1 MNIVTESSFWLII
14 LCILAGIVYSGVL
27 YYRNKQLNEMSLW
40 LIRTIAAFRFI
51 LITILSFFLLSPL
64 LRTTDRELERPLI
77 IVAQDNSESVILGKD
92 SAFYRDGYCKNI
104 QNIMNDL
111 SDKYDVMLYSFGDK
125 IKKINSS
132 DSIHFTDKQ
141 TDISA
146 LFDEIEAR
154 YSNRNV
160 GAVILASDGLY
171 NKGVNPLY
179 TSEKIKAPIYTIAM
193 GDTTIKKD
201 IILLKVEHNRL
212 AYLGNKFPIQ
222 VVVNAKQLK
231 GKTSILTISKGDVIV
246 FTQTVNFNSNSFI
259 STIPV
264 LLEAKEVGLQRYKV
278 KLSNLKEE
286 VTAFNNYRDLYI
298 DVLDARQKILILANA
313 PHPDI
318 AAIKESLEANQNYE
332 VESYDLDDFDSSI
345 KKYNLV
351 ILHQIPNSGNPA
363 IKLINEIKADNIPVW
378 LFSGANSVFNN
389 NLSLVY
395 NAQKTNESEPVLE
408 QNFPLFTLSDELRK
422 GVKYFPAIATPFG
435 TYQADNN
442 DNVLF
447 CQRIGMVE
455 TKTPIMAFTNNGD
468 NKAAI
473 FYGEGIWKWRMQDFA
488 THNNHNLFDEFI
500 SKTVQYLSVKV
511 DKNFFKI
518 IKPST
523 FQENESIIMEAEV
536 YNESYELIN
545 EPEVN
550 SRITNSENK
559 KYPFIFSKTG
569 NAYRLDAGLMPVG
582 DYKVDAQVNVGS
594 KIYKQHTEFSIIPLQ
609 VEHINIVA
617 DHQLLYSIAQ
627 KHGGELVAPNELDK
641 LIQKLNSR
649 DDIKTVSYSQNK
661 LSELINLKWI
671 FFLLL
676 ALLGVEWFIR
686 KRNGA
691 Y

>member
-1 MNIVTESSFWLII
+1 MNIITELPIWLII
-14 LCILAGIVYSGVL
+14 FCILAGIAYSGVL

-40 LIRTIAAFRFI
+40 LTRILAAFRFI
-51 LITILSFFLLSPL
+51 VITVLSFFLLSPIV
-64 LRTTDRELERPLI
+64 RNIERELERPLI
-77 IVAQDNSESVILGKD
+77 IIAQDNSKSIVLGKD
-92 SAFYRDGYCKNI
+92 SMSYRDSYCKNI
-104 QNIMNDL
+104 QNMMNEL

-125 IKKINSS
+125 IKKINSP
-132 DSIHFTDKQ
+132 DSIQFEDKQ
-141 TDISA
+141 TDISS
-146 LFDEIEAR
+146 LFDEIETR

-160 GAVILASDGLY
+160 GAIILASDGLY
-171 NKGVNPLY
+171 NKGANPLY

-193 GDTTIKKD
+193 GDTAIKKD
-201 IILLKVEHNRL
+201 IVLLKVEHNRL
-212 AYLGNKFPIQ
+212 AYLGNKFPVQ

-231 GKTSILTISKGDVIV
+231 GKTITLTISKNETTV
-246 FTQTVNFNSNSFI
+246 FTQTINFNSNSFI
-259 STIPV
+259 STIPI

-278 KLSNLKEE
+278 KLSVLKEE
-286 VTAFNNYRDLYI
+286 ITAFNNYYDMYI
-298 DVLDARQKILILANA
+298 DVLDARQKILILGND

-332 VESYDLDDFDSSI
+332 VESYNIDNFNKSI

-351 ILHQIPNSGNPA
+351 ILHQIPNSSNPA
-363 IKLINEIKADNIPVW
+363 IKLINEIKADKIPVW
-378 LFSGANSVFNN
+378 LFSGANSIFDN

-395 NAQKTNESEPVLE
+395 NAQKTNESEPVLD
-408 QNFPLFTLSDELRK
+408 QYFPLFTLSDELRK
-422 GVKYFPAIATPFG
+422 GVKDFPSIVAPFG

-447 CQRIGMVE
+447 YQRIGMVE
-455 TKTPIMAFTNNGD
+455 TKTPIMSFTNDGD
-468 NKAAI
+468 NKVAI
-473 FYGEGIWKWRMQDFA
+473 FYGEGIWKWRMKDFA
-488 THNNHNLFDEFI
+488 IHNNHNLFDEYI

-511 DKNFFKI
+511 DKSFFKI
-518 IKPST
+518 ITPST
-523 FQENESIIMEAEV
+523 FQENETIIMEAEV

-545 EPEVN
+545 KPEVN
-550 SRITNSENK
+550 STITNSENK
-559 KYPFIFSKTG
+559 KYSFAFSKTG

-594 KIYKQHTEFSIIPLQ
+594 KIYRQHTEFSIIPLQ
-609 VEHINIVA
+609 VENINTVA
-617 DHQLLYSIAQ
+617 DHQLLYNIAQ
-627 KHGGELVAPNELDK
+627 KHDGELVSTNELNK
-641 LIQKLNSR
+641 LIEKLNNR

-676 ALLGVEWFIR
+676 ALISIEWFIR

>member
-1 MNIVTESSFWLII
+1 MNIVTESPFWLII
-14 LCILAGIVYSGVL
+14 LCILAGIAYSGVL

-40 LIRTIAAFRFI
+40 LIRVLATFRFI

-64 LRTTDRELERPLI
+64 LRTMDRELERPLI
-77 IVAQDNSESVILGKD
+77 IVAQDNSESIILGKD
-92 SAFYRDGYCKNI
+92 SVFYRDGYSKNL
-104 QNIMNDL
+104 QNMMNEL
-111 SDKYDVMLYSFGDK
+111 SDKYDVALYSFGDK
-125 IKKINSS
+125 IKKTNSP
-132 DSIHFTDKQ
+132 DSIRFTDKQ

-146 LFDEIEAR
+146 LFEEIETR

-171 NKGVNPLY
+171 NKGANPIY
-179 TSEKIKAPIYTIAM
+179 TSEKIKAPVYTIAM

-201 IILLKVEHNRL
+201 IVLLKVEHNRL
-212 AYLGNKFPIQ
+212 AYLGNKFPVQ

-231 GKTSILTISKGDVIV
+231 GKTSSLTITKGDAIV
-246 FTQTVNFNSNSFI
+246 FTQSINFNSNSFI
-259 STIPV
+259 ATIPL
-264 LLEAKEVGLQRYKV
+264 LLEAKEVGLQHYKV

-286 VTAFNNYRDLYI
+286 VTAFNNSRDMFI
-298 DVLDARQKILILANA
+298 DILDARQKVLILGNA

-332 VESYDLDDFDSSI
+332 VESYNLDDFDRSI
-345 KKYNLV
+345 KKYNLL
-351 ILHQIPNSGNPA
+351 ILHQIPNSGKPA

-378 LFSGANSVFNN
+378 LISGANSIFNN

-422 GVKYFPAIATPFG
+422 GVKDFPAIVAPFG

-447 CQRIGMVE
+447 YQRIGMVE
-455 TKTPIMAFTNNGD
+455 TKTPVMSFTSNRD

-488 THNNHNLFDEFI
+488 MHNNHNLFDEFI

-511 DKNFFKI
+511 DKSFFKI
-518 IKPST
+518 ITPSS
-523 FQENESIIMEAEV
+523 FQENESIVIEAEV

-545 EPEVN
+545 EPEV
-550 SRITNSENK
+550 SVTITNSDNK
-559 KYPFIFSKTG
+559 KYPFSFSKTN
-569 NAYRLDAGLMPVG
+569 NAYRLDAGMLPVG

-594 KIYKQHTEFSIIPLQ
+594 KTYKQHCEFTIIPLQ
-609 VEHINIVA
+609 VEHINTVA

-627 KHGGELVAPNELDK
+627 MRGGELVAPSEIDK
-641 LIQKLNSR
+641 LVEKLNSR
-649 DDIKTVSYSQNK
+649 EDIKSVSYTQNN
-661 LSELINLKWI
+661 LSELINLKWV

-676 ALLGVEWFIR
+676 VLLSVEWFIR